1 MRVGIIDADLIARK
15 KHRFPNLACMK
26 ISGFHKAQGDKV
38 ELLTSFQ
45 VLGWDKIYLSKVFT
59 DTEVPGELLSA
70 PNVVYGGTG
79 FYYDKAPDLPVE
91 IEHSFPDYHLYDEWV
106 QSKLAGGKPKDY
118 IYYTDYSIGFL
129 TRGCFRKCEFC
140 VNKKYDRCVPHS
152 PLSEFLDPER
162 KKICFLD
169 DNFFAC
175 PQWESLIQDVI
186 ATGKRFQF
194 KQGLDE
200 RILTDKKIH
209 SLMTW
214 KYDGRFI
221 FAFDDI
227 KDRYVIEKNLKRM
240 TSLYPEIRKKMMFYV
255 LCGYDS
261 SGKYEEVFWQKDIAD
276 TFERIRILNSFGAY
290 PYVMRF
296 EKAYGSKWS
305 GLYAAIAMW
314 TNQPNIFKKFTFREF
329 CMCKGMGDKYT
340 KYKRDFNAYLKDG
353 HSKGAAWRNMEQF
366 ESAFPD
372 IAKEYFDG
380 I

>member
-15 KHRFPNLACMK
+15 KHRFPNVACMK
-26 ISGFHKAQGDKV
+26 ISGFHKAQGDQV

-79 FYYDKAPDLPVE
+79 FYFDKAPDLPYE
-91 IEHSFPDYHLYDEWV
+91 IEHSFPDYHLYDKWV
-106 QSKLAGGKPKDY
+106 QSKLAAGGKPKDY
-118 IYYTDYSIGFL
+118 VYYTDYSIGFL

-175 PQWESLIQDVI
+175 PKWETLIQDVI

-200 RILTDKKIH
+200 RLLTDKKIH
-209 SLMTW
+209 SLMSW
-214 KYDGRFI
+214 KYDGDVT

-227 KDRYVIEKNLKRM
+227 EDKPLIE
-240 TSLYPEIRKKMMFYV
+240 KKMMRFRELYPDTKKHLRFFV
-255 LCGYDS
+255 LCGFDKNGVYDDA
-261 SGKYEEVFWQKDIAD
+261 FWERDIVSV
-276 TFERIRILNSFGAY
+276 FERIRTLRKYRAI
-290 PYVMRF
+290 PYIMRF
-296 EKAYGSKWS
+296 EKVYSSRFS
-305 GLYAAIAMW
+305 GFYSSVCAW
-314 TNQPNIFKKFTFREF
+314 VNQPVLFKKFSFNNFYESTNDAR
-329 CMCKGMGDKYT
+329 
-340 KYKRDFNAYLKDG
+340 KRHID
-353 HSKGAAWRNMEQF
+353 
-366 ESAFPD
+366 AFIQEYPQ
-372 IAKEYFDG
+372 IAQQYFDERMC
-380 I
+380 